1 MNELKAIKDEV
12 KPDEVLLV
20 VDAMTGQESVNVAQ
34 SFNQYLGLT
43 GLILSKLDGDAR
55 GGAALSITSV
65 TGIPIKF
72 IGTGENPDAL
82 EPFHPDRLASR
93 ILGMGDLITLAEK
106 AQKNFD
112 ETKTLELE
120 KKMRQSTFDL
130 EDFLGQL
137 DSLKSMGPLGDV
149 LGMIPGMNKLSSK
162 LEDASL
168 NEHHLSQIQAI
179 IFSMTVDERRNPNL
193 INGSRKKRIAK
204 GSGTSPQQ
212 VNQLL
217 NQFNQTRKL
226 MKQMN
231 SGQGFKAMQRL
242 LR

>member
-1 MNELKAIKDEV
+1 
-12 KPDEVLLV
+12 
-20 VDAMTGQESVNVAQ
+20 
-34 SFNQYLGLT
+34 
-43 GLILSKLDGDAR
+43 
-55 GGAALSITSV
+55 
-65 TGIPIKF
+65 
-72 IGTGENPDAL
+72 
-82 EPFHPDRLASR
+82 
-93 ILGMGDLITLAEK
+93 MGDIVTLAEK

-112 ETKTLELE
+112 QTKTLELE
-120 KKMRQSTFDL
+120 KKMRQSSFDL

-137 DSLKSMGPLGDV
+137 DSLKSMGPLGDI

-162 LEDASL
+162 LDDASV
-168 NEHHLSQIQAI
+168 NERHLSHIEAI
-179 IFSMTVDERRNPNL
+179 ILSMTTDERRNPNL

-217 NQFNQTRKL
+217 NQFSQTRKL

-231 SGQGFKAMQRL
+231 SGQGIKAMQRL

>member
-1 MNELKAIKDEV
+1 MDIRLDGKTSLITGGSEGLG
-12 KPDEVLLV
+12 L
-20 VDAMTGQESVNVAQ
+20 AMAHKFSQSGANVA
-34 SFNQYLGLT
+34 LLARDA
-43 GLILSKLDGDAR
+43 SKLESAKQDIISSVKGSQVRVETFCCDVTDANQ
-55 GGAALSITSV
+55 IQEV
-65 TGIPIKF
+65 W
-72 IGTGENPDAL
+72 
-82 EPFHPDRLASR
+82 
-93 ILGMGDLITLAEK
+93 K
-106 AQKNFD
+106 ANS
-112 ETKTLELE
+112 LL
-120 KKMRQSTFDL
+120 
-130 EDFLGQL
+130 LGQV

-149 LGMIPGMNKLSSK
+149 LGIIPGMNKLSSK

-231 SGQGFKAMQRL
+231 SGRGFKAMQRL

>member
-1 MNELKAIKDEV
+1 MLKGICHFLKNIFVDIISLKLEIASRNV
-12 KPDEVLLV
+12 KGKLYGFPIYQ
-20 VDAMTGQESVNVAQ
+20 AMPNIAKEAVFKWAVSASDTKTN
-34 SFNQYLGLT
+34 
-43 GLILSKLDGDAR
+43 
-55 GGAALSITSV
+55 
-65 TGIPIKF
+65 
-72 IGTGENPDAL
+72 
-82 EPFHPDRLASR
+82 ASR
-93 ILGMGDLITLAEK
+93 ILGMGDIVTLAEK

-112 ETKTLELE
+112 QTKTLELE

-149 LGMIPGMNKLSSK
+149 LGMIPGMGKLSSK
-162 LEDASL
+162 LDAASV
-168 NEHHLSQIQAI
+168 NERHLSQIQAI
-179 IFSMTVDERRNPNL
+179 ILSMTVDERRDPNL

-217 NQFNQTRKL
+217 NQFSQTRKL